1 VPGMISAGWSVEIA
15 RRKYGMDQEISDPFW
30 RPSSSYITSQNRG
43 EIERK
48 EDLWSLLQEDTK
60 L

>member
-48 EDLWSLLQEDTK
+48 EDRNMPL
-60 L
+60 